1 MWVSQIHTGGE
12 VMDGGTCR
20 AHGISY
26 NDGEIDVV
34 VNQTAKN
41 TKNRIR
47 VEDRVQ
53 CDRGLNSA
61 R

>member
-1 MWVSQIHTGGE
+1 
-12 VMDGGTCR
+12 MDGETRR

-26 NDGEIDVV
+26 NAGEIDVV

-41 TKNRIR
+41 TKNKIR